1 MLTATQ
7 LQRLLV
13 ALLALH
19 AAAAT
24 EPSGA
29 DLVSEALR
37 LHAQSTVLPTHLLED
52 QQLFSGRHLLS
63 DSRKLQAV
71 GQEGRY
77 VMIKN
82 PTMQGVCAYVLRQ
95 RASRQGSRPQRFQQP
110 AQQA

>member
-1 MLTATQ
+1 MRTSAV

-24 EPSGA
+24 EHSGA

-37 LHAQSTVLPTHLLED
+37 LHSQSTVIPTHLLDDPE
-52 QQLFSGRHLLS
+52 LFSGRHLLA

-71 GQEGRY
+71 AQEGRY
-77 VMIKN
+77 VLVKN
-82 PTMQGVCAYVLRQ
+82 PTMQGVC
-95 RASRQGSRPQRFQQP
+95 
-110 AQQA
+110 